1 MGVAECQALKS
12 KCRVFQN
19 LCKHLAH
26 LLRIISMALL
36 ARACFIYQFVK
47 CCCCCWC
54 CCWLGL
60 DLEKP
65 FEMSPWADRFL
76 LGFRAASLARAQ
88 NRSHK
93 YVILISFSVSVF
105 SISRVCVNEP
115 GKDKLQNTH
124 TFHLHSYIS
133 SIIIVLGSASREDPA
148 ETERSL

>member
-26 LLRIISMALL
+26 LLRVISMALL

-47 CCCCCWC
+47 CCCCL
-54 CCWLGL
+54 LGL

-105 SISRVCVNEP
+105 SHFQVCVNEP

-133 SIIIVLGSASREDPA
+133 SIIIVLGSASRGDPA
-148 ETERSL
+148 KTERAL